1 MMVKGC
7 EQVVGAGQASD
18 ARSSQA
24 CKRCCSNYASPQQ
37 TDRTAACEKQMPG
50 SLTGALCP
58 ACWNSIWGGI
68 ALRWRLAACSASP
81 PLASR
86 SHTHSRRSSPAL
98 ANTPGRCGHHSTTVT
113 AWEW

>member
-1 MMVKGC
+1 
-7 EQVVGAGQASD
+7 
-18 ARSSQA
+18 
-24 CKRCCSNYASPQQ
+24 
-37 TDRTAACEKQMPG
+37 
-50 SLTGALCP
+50 
-58 ACWNSIWGGI
+58 
-68 ALRWRLAACSASP
+68 LAACSASP